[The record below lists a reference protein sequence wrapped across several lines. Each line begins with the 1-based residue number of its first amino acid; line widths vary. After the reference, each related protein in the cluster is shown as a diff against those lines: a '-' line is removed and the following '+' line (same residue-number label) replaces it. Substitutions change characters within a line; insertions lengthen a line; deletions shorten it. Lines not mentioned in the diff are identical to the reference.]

1 MENLDQMFKDAAIK
15 LGINLSAF
23 SYEDVDKS
31 ISMKDKILNKIND
44 EIKVLMK
51 RDDLV
56 KKQKSEGS
64 KLKEDRMWKVVGDKC
79 YVNIKFRGVMFPKG
93 TKQGLK
99 VDNNVNAVMDGLK
112 LYYEVYNN
120 IGEDNIIFQESKPAK
135 KK

>member
-79 YVNIKFRGVMFPKG
+79 YVNIKFRGAMFPKG

>member
-1 MENLDQMFKDAAIK
+1 
-15 LGINLSAF
+15 
-23 SYEDVDKS
+23 
-31 ISMKDKILNKIND
+31 
-44 EIKVLMK
+44 
-51 RDDLV
+51 
-56 KKQKSEGS
+56 
-64 KLKEDRMWKVVGDKC
+64 MWKVVGDKC